1 MFDMIL
7 SSDFAVALLAL
18 SAAFLAVIDI
28 YAIDK
33 EIVKHFVILHIISI
47 YMVLTIEIFFMKY
60 VN

>member
-1 MFDMIL
+1 MIL